1 MDKQGG
7 ERAIAANRFGAR
19 LSEWRALRRLSQL
32 SLAMDANVS
41 QRHLSYLETGLAHP
55 SRAMVV
61 RLSEALDMP
70 LRARN
75 ELLISAG
82 YAPLYP
88 ERSLEGTEMQSVREA
103 LLRIVAHHEPYPA
116 FVVDREWRVM
126 MSNISA
132 ARFVS
137 ACLDADAVRALT
149 SGGALNLM
157 RMMFEPAQ
165 MRPRIKNWALVGAR
179 LLARLRREA
188 GGDPT
193 SPSSALLSELGPT
206 ANCGKLSDDSG
217 EALSPTVPLEIA
229 IDGAI
234 LRLFNTI
241 TTFGT
246 PQDVG
251 LQELRI
257 EMSFPANPETDA
269 LLRRF
274 GRSGRTT
281 VKRSRRPTKGARPLR
296 AKRRLRTNGRS

>member
-1 MDKQGG
+1 
-7 ERAIAANRFGAR
+7 
-19 LSEWRALRRLSQL
+19 
-32 SLAMDANVS
+32 
-41 QRHLSYLETGLAHP
+41 
-55 SRAMVV
+55 MVV
-61 RLSEALDMP
+61 RLSEALDVP

-88 ERSLEGTEMQSVREA
+88 ERSLVGAEMQSVREA
-103 LLRIVAHHEPYPA
+103 LLRIIAHHEPYPA

-126 MSNISA
+126 MSNNSA

-137 ACLDADAVRALT
+137 ACLDADAVRTVT

-165 MRPRIKNWALVGAR
+165 MRPRIGNWALVGAR

-193 SPSSALLSELGPT
+193 SPSLALLSELAPT
-206 ANCGKLSDDSG
+206 SNCGELPDDSG
-217 EALSPTVPLEIA
+217 VGLSPTVPLEIV
-229 IDGAI
+229 IDGAT

-257 EMSFPANPETDA
+257 EMSFPADPETDTLVNRYGEVSKNA
-269 LLRRF
+269 KGKDIVTFRPQKLF
-274 GRSGRTT
+274 EDGRLTMEEDAS
-281 VKRSRRPTKGARPLR
+281 RSSSEA
-296 AKRRLRTNGRS
+296 